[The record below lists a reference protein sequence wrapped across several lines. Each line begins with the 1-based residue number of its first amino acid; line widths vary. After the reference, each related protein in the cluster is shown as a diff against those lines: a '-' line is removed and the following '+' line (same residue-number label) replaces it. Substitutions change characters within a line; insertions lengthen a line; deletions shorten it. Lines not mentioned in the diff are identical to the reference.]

1 MRPVL
6 RIHIQLVTI
15 LGCAVALA
23 ILARGGTSAGFGIE
37 WADHGFWILATL
49 AILGELVPF
58 RVPFRHE
65 AQEVTLSTTFVLAI
79 LFMFGLPAAIAIQA
93 AGSLVSDTVH
103 RKPWW
108 KAAFNVGQYTVSWTA
123 AAFTVGLVGSAGL
136 AEITSF
142 DPERLAAVV
151 IAGTAFF

>member
-15 LGCAVALA
+15 LGWGVALA
-23 ILARGGTSAGFGIE
+23 VLARGGASSGFGIE

-65 AQEVTLSTTFVLAI
+65 AQEVTLSTTFVLSI

-93 AGSLVSDTVH
+93 AGSLLSDAAQ

-123 AAFTVGLVGSAGL
+123 AAFAVGLVGGTGL
-136 AEITSF
+136 RDLASF
-142 DPERLAAVV
+142 GP
-151 IAGTAFF
+151 